1 MSIPSDLRFTKSHEW
16 IRVEGDE
23 WVVGITDFAQK
34 QLGDLTFVEL
44 PGEGDAVEAESDI
57 VVVESVK
64 AASDVYAVA
73 SGEITGANDGLEM
86 SPELINSDPY
96 GEGWI
101 YRIKPADASLDGF
114 LTAEQ
119 YGEIAPDA

>member
-1 MSIPSDLRFTKSHEW
+1 M
-16 IRVEGDE
+16 
-23 WVVGITDFAQK
+23 VGITDFAQK

-44 PGEGDAVEAESDI
+44 PAEGDSAEAETDI

-73 SGEITGANDGLEM
+73 DGEITEANDALEM
-86 SPELINSDPY
+86 PPELINSDPY
-96 GEGWI
+96 GDGWI
-101 YRIKPADASLDGF
+101 YRIKPTDASVDGF